1 MGSQSAVGDIQ
12 DILTD
17 MDADIYREGA
27 NDFEEITVIEND
39 DITILEDQAA
49 LWNGIVANL
58 KTPRGY
64 IDGVGLENFGSKLL
78 TLRGMNLN
86 YHIAQLA
93 EVYIRDT
100 IPDYQGYV
108 IDFPNIEITEPHPT
122 VKDRMTMKIKIEV
135 DSIFGP
141 FVRDFYI

>member
-12 DILTD
+12 DLLTD
-17 MDADIYREGA
+17 MSLDIYREGA
-27 NDFEEITVIEND
+27 NDFEEVTVITDD

-58 KTPRGY
+58 KTPKGY
-64 IDGVGLENFGSKLL
+64 IDGVNLEKFGSKLL

-108 IDFPNIEITEPHPT
+108 LDFPRIEVLEPHPT
-122 VKDRMTMKIKIEV
+122 EKDRMTMKINIEV
-135 DSIFGP
+135 DSVFGT